1 MSTDSQ
7 TGATPGA
14 DGRSGALGLSAM
26 VATAVGVVVVQS
38 TMISML
44 NGAGIGGINFLLA
57 IGFSAV
63 LALSYVLSF
72 AELSLMLPRS
82 GSVSAYTE
90 AALGPGLAIV
100 ATLSGYVAVALLG
113 IPAELVL
120 VDTLLEQVAPGL
132 VATLHYPSLLLLA
145 LFCALNLRGVD
156 LFARLQSAL
165 VAIMF
170 TGLFVIGII
179 GFTSSGAAVV
189 STGLTLGALDARVAV
204 SLVALAIWGLVGLE
218 FVCPMIGDARNARR
232 DLPRSMLVGL
242 AMIVAVYG
250 LFCLAGLVMLP
261 ADKLTG
267 ATAHMD
273 LALAVFGPQARVA
286 FAVLAIL
293 GSATLLNTVLASVS
307 RMIQG
312 MAQSGQLPAL
322 LARQNRQ
329 GAPVWALL
337 VLTLA
342 IGAVRVPLGMDA
354 SAILTLIV
362 AAAGCWLVAY
372 IIVHLDLMVLRW
384 RLPQQARPFRSPWF
398 PLPQVLGILGMG
410 YVFLNISPTPEMAA
424 PIYRNVA
431 FMLGGTLV
439 YSLVWT
445 LLVMRRNPLRPDLT
459 GVLHDAAAPMQKGA
473 PQ

>member
-1 MSTDSQ
+1 MPTNQQS
-7 TGATPGA
+7 GANPPGP
-14 DGRSGALGLSAM
+14 GRTGALGLPAM

-44 NGAGIGGINFLLA
+44 NGASIGGINFLLA
-57 IGFSAV
+57 IGISAL

-120 VDTLLEQVAPGL
+120 VDTLLEQVAPGFTAA
-132 VATLHYPSLLLLA
+132 VHYPSLILLA
-145 LFCALNLRGVD
+145 VFCALNLRGVD

-170 TGLFVIGII
+170 GGLFII
-179 GFTSSGAAVV
+179 GLFALAGAGGAAVGGGIKLA
-189 STGLTLGALDARVAV
+189 GLDFNVAV

-218 FVCPMIGDARNARR
+218 FVCPMIGDARFAVR
-232 DLPRSMLVGL
+232 DVPRSMLIGL
-242 AMIVAVYG
+242 VMIVAVYG

-261 ADKLTG
+261 TDKLGG

-273 LALAVFGPQARVA
+273 LALAVFGPQARLA

-312 MAQSGQLPAL
+312 MAQSGQLPSILARENRKGAPIWAL
-322 LARQNRQ
+322 LAF
-329 GAPVWALL
+329 
-337 VLTLA
+337 TLA
-342 IGAVRVPLGMDA
+342 IGAVRAPLGMDA
-354 SAILTLIV
+354 SSILTLTV
-362 AAAGCWLVAY
+362 AATGCWLVAY
-372 IIVHLDLMVLRW
+372 IIVHMDLIVLRL
-384 RLPQQARPFRSPWF
+384 RLPKQLRPFRSPAF

-431 FMLGGTLV
+431 AMLGITLI
-439 YSLVWT
+439 YSLFWT
-445 LLVMRRNPLRPDLT
+445 MLVMRRNPLRPDM
-459 GVLHDAAAPMQKGA
+459 AGA
-473 PQ
+473 LREVANPLD